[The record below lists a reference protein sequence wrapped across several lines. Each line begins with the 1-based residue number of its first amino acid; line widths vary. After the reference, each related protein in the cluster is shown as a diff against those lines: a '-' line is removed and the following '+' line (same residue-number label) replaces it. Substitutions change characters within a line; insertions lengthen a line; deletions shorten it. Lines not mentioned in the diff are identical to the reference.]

1 MTVGIAAS
9 ALAWLPSL
17 AMAVCV
23 GLLAWGLARAL
34 GATLGW
40 QRERLTHLSRVQ
52 LEELFLFVDTTTF
65 LRWNAIG
72 LLLVAAG
79 SALLIGPLGVIVA
92 VAVAATAPS
101 ALHRWIKRR
110 RLRALERQL
119 PDIADSIAGSL
130 RSGMGLGQAIARVA
144 AHQPPPA
151 SQEFALVLREH
162 RLGVALDEAMAAV
175 AARSGLR
182 DLHMLVA
189 VLGIAR
195 DLGGGLAAALER
207 LAVSMRRR
215 LAMEDRIRALTS
227 QGRLQGIVMGALPI
241 VLGAVLWVLEPEQMR
256 KLFTE
261 PLGWLTLAGVALLEI
276 GGFVLLRKIVRI
288 EV

>member
-1 MTVGIAAS
+1 MNGWSSVPASIAVASCVALVSWLLLRAMTTTV
-9 ALAWLPSL
+9 
-17 AMAVCV
+17 
-23 GLLAWGLARAL
+23 
-34 GATLGW
+34 GW
-40 QRERLTHLSRVQ
+40 QRDRLTHLTRVQ
-52 LEELFLFVDTTTF
+52 LEELFLFVDTATF
-65 LRWNAIG
+65 LRWNMVGA
-72 LLLVAAG
+72 LVVAAC
-79 SALLIGPLGVIVA
+79 SALLFGPVGVLVA
-92 VAVAATAPS
+92 VAVSASAPS
-101 ALHRWIKRR
+101 ALHRWIRRR

-119 PDIADSIAGSL
+119 PDVADSIAGSL

-151 SQEFALVLREH
+151 AQEFALALREH
-162 RLGVALDEAMAAV
+162 RLGVALEEALAAV

-195 DLGGGLAAALER
+195 DLGGGLAGALER
-207 LAVSMRRR
+207 LAASMRRR

-227 QGRLQGIVMGALPI
+227 QGRLQGIVMGALPL
-241 VLGAVLWVLEPEQMR
+241 VLGAVLWVLEPEQMG

-261 PLGWLTLAGVALLEI
+261 PLGWLTLAGVMLLEI

>member
-1 MTVGIAAS
+1 MSGGSSVLASMAVAACV
-9 ALAWLPSL
+9 ALVAWLL
-17 AMAVCV
+17 LRLLTKAV
-23 GLLAWGLARAL
+23 
-34 GATLGW
+34 GW
-40 QRERLTHLSRVQ
+40 QRDRLTHLSRVQ
-52 LEELFLFVDTTTF
+52 LEELFLFVDTGTF
-65 LRWNAIG
+65 LRWN
-72 LLLVAAG
+72 LLGALTVAAC
-79 SALLIGPLGVIVA
+79 SALLFGPVGVLVA
-92 VAVAATAPS
+92 LAFSTVAPS
-101 ALHRWIKRR
+101 ALHRRLRRR

-130 RSGMGLGQAIARVA
+130 RSGMALGQAIARIA

-151 SQEFALVLREH
+151 AQEFALVLREH
-162 RLGVALDEAMAAV
+162 RLGVALDEALAAV

-195 DLGGGLAAALER
+195 DLGGGLAGALER
-207 LAVSMRRR
+207 LGASMRRR

-227 QGRLQGIVMGALPI
+227 QGRLQGIVMGALPL
-241 VLGAVLWVLEPEQMR
+241 VLGAVLWALEPEHMG

-261 PLGWLTLAGVALLEI
+261 PLGWLTLAGVLLLEV

>member
-1 MTVGIAAS
+1 MSAWSSAPASMAVAACV
-9 ALAWLPSL
+9 ALVAWLL
-17 AMAVCV
+17 LRAVTTTV
-23 GLLAWGLARAL
+23 
-34 GATLGW
+34 GW
-40 QRERLTHLSRVQ
+40 QRDRLTHLSRVQ
-52 LEELFLFVDTTTF
+52 LEELFLFVDTATF
-65 LRWNAIG
+65 LRWNLVGA
-72 LLLVAAG
+72 LSVAAC
-79 SALLIGPLGVIVA
+79 SALLFGPVGVLAAAA
-92 VAVAATAPS
+92 VSAVAPS
-101 ALHRWIKRR
+101 ALHRWIRRR
-110 RLRALERQL
+110 RLRTLERQL
-119 PDIADSIAGSL
+119 PDVADAIAGSL

-151 SQEFALVLREH
+151 AQEFALVLREH
-162 RLGVALDEAMAAV
+162 RLGVALDEALAGV

-195 DLGGGLAAALER
+195 DLGGGLAGALER
-207 LAVSMRRR
+207 LAASMRRR

-227 QGRLQGIVMGALPI
+227 QGRLQGIVMGALPL

-261 PLGWLTLAGVALLEI
+261 PLGWLTLTGVLLVEI
-276 GGFVLLRKIVRI
+276 GGFVLLRKIVSI

>member
-1 MTVGIAAS
+1 MSGGSSVLAS
-9 ALAWLPSL
+9 
-17 AMAVCV
+17 MAVAACV
-23 GLLAWGLARAL
+23 GLVVWLLLRAL
-34 GATLGW
+34 TTTVGW
-40 QRERLTHLSRVQ
+40 QRDRLTHLSRVEF
-52 LEELFLFVDTTTF
+52 EELFLFVDTRTF
-65 LRWNAIG
+65 LRWN
-72 LLLVAAG
+72 LLGALAVATC
-79 SALLIGPLGVIVA
+79 SALLLGPVGVLVAVIVSA
-92 VAVAATAPS
+92 VAPS
-101 ALHRWIKRR
+101 LLHRWFRRR
-110 RLRALERQL
+110 RLYAFERQL
-119 PDIADSIAGSL
+119 PDVADSIAGSL

-151 SQEFALVLREH
+151 AQEFALVLREH
-162 RLGVALDEAMAAV
+162 RLGVALDEALAAV

-195 DLGGGLAAALER
+195 DLGGGLAGALER
-207 LAVSMRRR
+207 LGASMRRR

-227 QGRLQGIVMGALPI
+227 QGRLQGIVMSALPL
-241 VLGAVLWVLEPEQMR
+241 VLGAMLWVLEPEHMR

-261 PLGWLTLAGVALLEI
+261 PLGWLTLAGVLLLEL

>member
-1 MTVGIAAS
+1 MSGGSAVLASMAVAACV
-9 ALAWLPSL
+9 ALVAWLL
-17 AMAVCV
+17 LRLMATAV
-23 GLLAWGLARAL
+23 
-34 GATLGW
+34 GW
-40 QRERLTHLSRVQ
+40 QRDRLTHLSRVQ
-52 LEELFLFVDTTTF
+52 LEESFLFVDTATF
-65 LRWNAIG
+65 LRWNMVGAMT
-72 LLLVAAG
+72 VAAG
-79 SALLIGPLGVIVA
+79 GALLFGAVGLPLALA
-92 VAVAATAPS
+92 VALLAPS
-101 ALHRWIKRR
+101 ALHRWFRRR

-130 RSGMGLGQAIARVA
+130 RSGMGLGQAISRVA

-151 SQEFALVLREH
+151 AQEFALVLREH
-162 RLGVALDEAMAAV
+162 RLGVALDEALAAL

-195 DLGGGLAAALER
+195 DLGGGLAGALDR
-207 LAVSMRRR
+207 LGASMRRR

-227 QGRLQGIVMGALPI
+227 QGRLQGIVMGALPLA
-241 VLGAVLWVLEPEQMR
+241 LGAVLWALEPEQMR

-261 PLGWLTLAGVALLEI
+261 PLGWLTLAGVVLLEA

>member
-1 MTVGIAAS
+1 MSGGSSVFASTAVAAS
-9 ALAWLPSL
+9 VGLVAWL
-17 AMAVCV
+17 
-23 GLLAWGLARAL
+23 LLRAF
-34 GATLGW
+34 TKTVGW
-40 QRERLTHLSRVQ
+40 QRDRLTHLSRVQ
-52 LEELFLFVDTTTF
+52 FEELFLFVDTGAF
-65 LRWNAIG
+65 LRWN
-72 LLLVAAG
+72 LLGALAVAAC
-79 SALLIGPLGVIVA
+79 SALLFGPVGVLVA
-92 VAVAATAPS
+92 VIASAVAPS
-101 ALHRWIKRR
+101 VLHRWFRRR
-110 RLRALERQL
+110 RLYAFERQL
-119 PDIADSIAGSL
+119 PDVADSIAGSL

-151 SQEFALVLREH
+151 AQEFALVLREH
-162 RLGVALDEAMAAV
+162 RLGVALDEALATV

-195 DLGGGLAAALER
+195 DLGGGLAGALER
-207 LAVSMRRR
+207 LGASMRRR

-227 QGRLQGIVMGALPI
+227 QGRLQGIVMSALPL
-241 VLGAVLWVLEPEQMR
+241 VLGAVLWVLEPEHMR

-261 PLGWLTLAGVALLEI
+261 PLGWLTLAGVLLLEL

>member
-1 MTVGIAAS
+1 MSGGSAVLASMAVAACV
-9 ALAWLPSL
+9 ALVAWL
-17 AMAVCV
+17 
-23 GLLAWGLARAL
+23 LLRLFS
-34 GATLGW
+34 TTVGW
-40 QRERLTHLSRVQ
+40 QRDRLTHLSRVQ
-52 LEELFLFVDTTTF
+52 FEESFLFVDTGTF
-65 LRWNAIG
+65 LRWNMFGSLA
-72 LLLVAAG
+72 VAAC
-79 SALLIGPLGVIVA
+79 SALLFGPVGVPIALA
-92 VAVAATAPS
+92 VALVAPS
-101 ALHRWIKRR
+101 ALHRWFRRR

-130 RSGMGLGQAIARVA
+130 RSGMGLGQAIARIA

-151 SQEFALVLREH
+151 AQEFALVLREH
-162 RLGVALDEAMAAV
+162 RLGVALDEALGSA

-195 DLGGGLAAALER
+195 DLGGGLAGALDR
-207 LAVSMRRR
+207 LASSMRRR

-227 QGRLQGIVMGALPI
+227 QGRLQGVVMGALPLA
-241 VLGAVLWVLEPEQMR
+241 LGAVLWALEPEQMR

-261 PLGWLTLAGVALLEI
+261 PLGWLTLTGVLLLEL